1 MSHRLV
7 AAAAAAGAVVG
18 VGLLPVASA
27 QPFPAKPVRLVIA
40 QAAGSATD
48 SIARVFGPRL
58 SELLGQ
64 QVVIDNRP
72 GAGGSL
78 GTEIVA
84 KAPPDGYT
92 TLLANISTHGVNPA
106 LYRKLPYDPIRDFT
120 PVSLVSTTPNVIV
133 VHPSLPVKSIKD
145 LVALAR
151 AKPGQLN
158 YSSSGAGSSQ
168 HLAAALINVLT
179 RIDTTHV
186 PYRGSPPALAATMAG
201 EVAFMVPTLTTGL
214 PQIQAGKVR
223 AIAVTGST
231 RAEELPNVP
240 TVAETLPGY
249 DVVSWYGVV
258 GPAGL
263 PRPIVDRL
271 NADLVKTIATP
282 EVRKGFA
289 AMGMTPSTGTP
300 EQFAAY
306 IRNEIDKYVKIAR
319 AAKIELE

>member
-1 MSHRLV
+1 MSDRFRAAT
-7 AAAAAAGAVVG
+7 AAAVLGATVPACA
-18 VGLLPVASA
+18 LA
-27 QPFPAKPVRLVIA
+27 QPYPAKPVRLVIA

-58 SELLGQ
+58 AELLGQ

-84 KAPPDGYT
+84 KSPPDGYAL
-92 TLLANISTHGVNPA
+92 LLANISTHGVNPA

-120 PVSLVSTTPNVIV
+120 PVSLTSTTPNVLV
-133 VHPSLPVKSIKD
+133 VHPSLPVRTIKD
-145 LVALAR
+145 LVAIAR
-151 AKPGQLN
+151 ARPGQLN

-179 RIDTTHV
+179 RIDTVHV

-201 EVAFMVPTLTTGL
+201 EVAFMVPTLTTAL
-214 PQIQAGKVR
+214 PQIQAGKLR
-223 AIAVTGST
+223 AIAVTGSA
-231 RAEELPNVP
+231 RAEELPAVP

-263 PRPIVDRL
+263 PRPVVDRV

-282 EVRKGFA
+282 EVRKGLA
-289 AMGMTPSTGTP
+289 AIGMTPATSTP

-306 IRNEIDKYVKIAR
+306 IRSEIDKYVKIAR